1 VTGGPA
7 AAARRCY
14 DQRTSFEG
22 PPILIRLL
30 LCLSVALTGAGAVH
44 GDTAEALRVWLEG
57 LDAGGGAEVHGEPL
71 HHPDLVA
78 GVYRDRD
85 HRPLWTG
92 DGPLAGQRAALAAA
106 VEASALHGLNPAAY
120 HADALATVKDPL
132 AIELLAT
139 DAFLTQARHRATGAV
154 SPRALDPEWFLIA
167 PEVDARAL
175 LDLAARG
182 EADVGALLE
191 DLWPDND
198 EYRRLLEER
207 ARILALGETSTA
219 RVPAGPLIRPG
230 DSGERVLALKE
241 RLLGPGEHTPI
252 YDTELGEAVR
262 AFQRGAGLEPDGIV
276 GPASLEV
283 MNASRFSWIDRIDAN
298 LERWRWLP
306 AHQPDTYLRVNIA
319 AFSLRVIQA
328 NEDALR
334 MDVIVGRPYR
344 RTPVFTET
352 IKYLVLNPDWNVPW
366 KIAVQDK
373 LPDLKADASKLAAQ
387 GYEVR
392 LEGSDT
398 FVPVD
403 QVDWTPVTRG
413 NFRHL
418 LRQRPGPMNALGQVK
433 FMLPNPHAVYL
444 HDTPNRDLFAKQ
456 ERGFSSGCVRLSR
469 PLELADWL
477 LRNDGQTSQAARI
490 RELLDGGETTTIYLR
505 QPLPTYLVYF
515 TAFTDEAGEVIFRR
529 DLYERD
535 GAIVAALRAGGRA
548 GGSAGGPAGG
558 LASYPAGSTG
568 ALP

>member
-1 VTGGPA
+1 MFTEDP
-7 AAARRCY
+7 
-14 DQRTSFEG
+14 S
-22 PPILIRLL
+22 ILTRLL
-30 LCLSVALTGAGAVH
+30 LCLSVALTAAGAVR
-44 GDTAEALRVWLEG
+44 GENAETLRVWLEG
-57 LDAGGGAEVHGEPL
+57 LDAGAVAEIHGEPL
-71 HHPDLVA
+71 QQPDLLA

-85 HRPLWTG
+85 HRPLWTRG
-92 DGPLAGQRAALAAA
+92 GPLSGERAALLAAID
-106 VEASALHGLNPAAY
+106 ASELHGLNPETY
-120 HADALATVKDPL
+120 HASSLATLRDPL

-139 DAFLTQARHRATGAV
+139 DAFLTLTRHRATGAV
-154 SPRALDPEWFLIA
+154 SPQDLDPDWHLIA

-175 LDLAARG
+175 LDRAVDG
-182 EADVGALLE
+182 EAGVAALL
-191 DLWPDND
+191 DGLWPDSD
-198 EYRRLLEER
+198 EYRRLLDER

-241 RLLGPGEHTPI
+241 RLLGPGQHTAV
-252 YDTELGEAVR
+252 YDTDLETAVR

-276 GPASLEV
+276 GPASLQV

-306 AHQPDTYLRVNIA
+306 AHEPDTYLRVNIA
-319 AFSLRVIQA
+319 AFSLRVVQE

-344 RTPVFTET
+344 RTPVFTES
-352 IKYLVLNPDWNVPW
+352 IKYLVFNPDWNVPW

-373 LPDLKADASKLAAQ
+373 LPDLKTDASRLAAQ

-392 LEGSDT
+392 LEGSDG

-403 QVDWTPVTRG
+403 DVDWSQVTRS

-433 FMLPNPHAVYL
+433 FMLPNAFAVYL

-477 LRNDGQTSQAARI
+477 LRNDGQSSQAARI
-490 RELLDGGETTTIYLR
+490 GELLEGGATTAIYLR
-505 QPLPTYLVYF
+505 TPLPTYLVYF
-515 TAFTDEAGEVIFRR
+515 TAFTDEQGEVIFRR

-535 GAIVAALRAGGRA
+535 GAIVAALRAGGLA
-548 GGSAGGPAGG
+548 G
-558 LASYPAGSTG
+558 TG
-568 ALP
+568 AVSPGAMP